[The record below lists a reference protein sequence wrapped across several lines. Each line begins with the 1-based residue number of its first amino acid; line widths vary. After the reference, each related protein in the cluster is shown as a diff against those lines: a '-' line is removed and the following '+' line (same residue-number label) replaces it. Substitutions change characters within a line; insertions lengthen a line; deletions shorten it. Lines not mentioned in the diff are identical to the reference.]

1 MKTKN
6 ILTILL
12 LLSMSFSIIHAYAI
26 EILDTDKSHLSEYI
40 LDNSHTDT
48 KHNDKVCDIHNAFHT
63 VFILP
68 SKINLNRD
76 ISTSQKPLFTPKNY
90 TYNSLQNLLRPPRT

>member
-1 MKTKN
+1 MKN
-6 ILTILL
+6 IVTFILL
-12 LLSMSFSIIHAYAI
+12 FSMSFSIVHAYAI

-40 LDNSHTDT
+40 LEASHTNT
-48 KHNDKVCDIHNAFHT
+48 QHNDKICDIHNAFHT

-68 SKINLNRD
+68 TNIIVDKD

-90 TYNSLQNLLRPPRT
+90 TYNSLQNLLRPPRI

>member
-12 LLSMSFSIIHAYAI
+12 LLSISFSIIHAYAI

-40 LDNSHTDT
+40 LETSHTDT
-48 KHNDKVCDIHNAFHT
+48 QHDDNVCDIHNAFHT

-68 SKINLNRD
+68 SNIIVDKD
-76 ISTSQKPLFTPKNY
+76 ISTSQKPIFTPKNY
-90 TYNSLQNLLRPPRT
+90 TYNSLQNLLRPPRI